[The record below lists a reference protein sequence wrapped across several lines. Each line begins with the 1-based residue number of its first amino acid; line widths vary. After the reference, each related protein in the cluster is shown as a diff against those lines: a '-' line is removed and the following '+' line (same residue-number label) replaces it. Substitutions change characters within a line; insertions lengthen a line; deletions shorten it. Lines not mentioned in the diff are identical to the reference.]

1 MRAGLRQRRTKSGI
15 GVGTLIVSTTTVV
28 SHSFARSSYGLLIPA
43 IEDSLDLTHAQA
55 GVGGTLTYAAFLVGT
70 FLVASISG
78 RTEPVN
84 LMRAGLL
91 IATVG
96 FLVNAVAP
104 SYPFLLLGLA
114 LGGGAGAG
122 IWVPAPTVATAGV
135 SPERR
140 SFVIGL
146 LTATIGLGILAVG
159 VGTNVIRAALDDDG
173 LWRPVWAFQ
182 AAVAFLLFL
191 LMVTVVRQER
201 TPPVASGGVNLS
213 LLRSVPS
220 WWQITLAYALYAIA
234 GGGFFAFAVAAVEED
249 GGLSRSDATAVFAA
263 MGLAGA
269 VAAPVTGRLSDRF
282 GRRPVMLGSVAAV
295 ATAASAVAFGNR
307 EAVVAGAV
315 LFGSVAGSF
324 PTQVATYVRDHAEA
338 RVFAGAF
345 ATMLLFFSVAALVA
359 PTLMGWLADVTGS
372 FTVPY
377 ATLAALALVIIAI
390 VLRLPESS
398 TVVSGAAT
406 PELGSAG
413 DRRAATIVAPA
424 DRHGGTG
431 QQR

>member
-1 MRAGLRQRRTKSGI
+1 MFAGLSQRTTKSGI
-15 GVGTLIVSTTTVV
+15 GIATLIISSTTVV

-55 GVGGTLTYAAFLVGT
+55 GVGGTITYAAFLGGT
-70 FLVASISG
+70 LLVASISG
-78 RTEPVN
+78 RTEPMN

-96 FLVNAVAP
+96 FGINAVAP
-104 SYPFLLLGLA
+104 SFPVLLLGLA

-122 IWVPAPTVATAGV
+122 IWIPAPTVATAGV
-135 SPERR
+135 DPERR

-146 LTATIGLGILAVG
+146 LTATIGLGILTVG
-159 VGTNVIRAALDDDG
+159 VGTNLIRAALDDDG
-173 LWRPVWAFQ
+173 LWRPVWALQ
-182 AAVAFLLFL
+182 AAIAFILFL

-201 TPPVASGGVNLS
+201 TPPVESGGVNLS
-213 LLRSVPS
+213 LLRTLPS
-220 WWQITLAYALYAIA
+220 WWQITLAYSLYAIA
-234 GGGFFAFAVAAVEED
+234 GGGFFAFVVAAVEQD
-249 GGLSRSDATAVFAA
+249 GGLSRGGATAVFAV

-269 VAAPVTGRLSDRF
+269 VAAPITGRLSDAF

-295 ATAASAVAFGNR
+295 AVAALAVAFGGQA
-307 EAVVAGAV
+307 AVVVGAV

-345 ATMLLFFSVAALVA
+345 ATMLLFFSVAAIVA
-359 PTLMGWLADVTGS
+359 PTLVGWLADLTGS

-377 ATLAALALVIIAI
+377 AILAAIAMVIIGI
-390 VLRLPESS
+390 VLRLPESAS
-398 TVVSGAAT
+398 HVSS
-406 PELGSAG
+406 PE
-413 DRRAATIVAPA
+413 PA
-424 DRHGGTG
+424 DPVLR
-431 QQR
+431 R